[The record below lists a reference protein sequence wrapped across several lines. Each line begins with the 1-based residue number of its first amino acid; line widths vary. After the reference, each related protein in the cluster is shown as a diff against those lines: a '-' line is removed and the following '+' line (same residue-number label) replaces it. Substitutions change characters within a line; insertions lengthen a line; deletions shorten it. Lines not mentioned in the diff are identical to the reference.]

1 MKTIPSLVLVASAL
15 FAVAS
20 VQAAAVAFASRAS
33 FVSTYPGASV
43 ENWDSYAVGTTVAN
57 GASLG
62 GITYNSSTGISIV
75 TSQFLTSTGANGLGR
90 TPTEFFD
97 VADQITFTFGSALTA
112 FGIDINTFATTNGA
126 YSLTTNTGEVIASVF
141 DPFANANTGQFAGF
155 VSNVAFTSVTV
166 KSLSDVSSLDTL
178 RFVTANGGGG
188 RTPDGGLTIAL
199 FGSAFAAL
207 LAFRRKLA

>member
-1 MKTIPSLVLVASAL
+1 MTGAFQAICLKAALLTLIVMIAIVSQVVIGEALTAKVLPYTNSC
-15 FAVAS
+15 F
-20 VQAAAVAFASRAS
+20 
-33 FVSTYPGASV
+33 
-43 ENWDSYAVGTTVAN
+43 GTTVAN

-62 GITYNSSTGISIV
+62 GVTYNSSTGISIV
-75 TSQFLTSTGANGLGR
+75 TAAFLTSTGTNGLGR

-97 VADQITFTFGSALTA
+97 VADQITFTFASALTA
-112 FGIDINTFATTNGA
+112 FAIDINTFASTNGA

-166 KSLSDVSSLDTL
+166 KSLSEVYSLDTL
-178 RFVTANGGGG
+178 RFVTANVGGGQ
-188 RTPDGGLTIAL
+188 TPDGGLTVAL
-199 FGSAFAAL
+199 FGSACAAL